1 LKPFQHVNANTTDEA
16 ASLLLKSRGKA
27 LLIAGGTDLLGI
39 LTDDIFPSYPRALI
53 NLKTI
58 PGLDSINEDSKG
70 LTIGALAKLADTATH
85 PAVKEKYP
93 LVSQAAKSVAMPQ
106 VRNMATIGGNLC
118 QDNRCWYYRYPNHL
132 GGRLICLRKG
142 GATCYTQT
150 RDNRLDS
157 IFGGPE
163 GCFAVCPSDMA
174 TALVAMGATAT
185 TTKRAVALQDFFTP
199 APGTILDADEILT
212 EIQVPRP
219 REGSRGIYLKFRLRK
234 SIDFALVSVACAI
247 TLEGGICK
255 EARIVLGGV
264 APVPWRA
271 TSAEEAIKGKA
282 IDSTR
287 AEEAGLAAV
296 AHATPLSMN
305 EYRVALTQSLVKRA
319 ILASI

>member
-53 NLKTI
+53 NLKTV

-142 GATCYTQT
+142 SATCYTQT

-199 APGTILDADEILT
+199 TPGTILDADEILT

-219 REGSRGIYLKFRLRK
+219 REGSRGVYLKFRLRK
-234 SIDFALVSVACAI
+234 SIDFSMVNIACML
-247 TLEGGICK
+247 TVEGGLCR
-255 EARIVLGGV
+255 EASIVLGAV
-264 APVPWRA
+264 APTPWRA
-271 TSAEEAIKGKA
+271 KGAEDVLRGRLVDDAA
-282 IDSTR
+282 
-287 AEEAGLAAV
+287 AEEAGQMALSNAI
-296 AHATPLSMN
+296 PLSMN
-305 EYRVALTQSLVKRA
+305 KYKVAIARNLVKRA
-319 ILASI
+319 ILASV